1 MIQIIC
7 CIFGIWK
14 SPIVRMYIYIFSFF
28 LNPRRIW
35 QIFEN
40 ISLIN
45 FIKQKPFISEVWV
58 WPKIRARV
66 KFMHLVF
73 VVMLGQQ
80 NCVIFFI
87 TKDLFLMLQDFLQ
100 QFDVILFK
108 ATVKRGVLKVK
119 FIANI
124 YLAWVLQFLVLSKQ
138 NWFFYIL

>member
-1 MIQIIC
+1 MEIIHLSTYVC
-7 CIFGIWK
+7 SFATSWFFEIWE
-14 SPIVRMYIYIFSFF
+14 
-28 LNPRRIW
+28 
-35 QIFEN
+35 IFEY
-40 ISLIN
+40 ISVGN
-45 FIKQKPFISEVWV
+45 FMKQKPFISEV

-124 YLAWVLQFLVLSKQ
+124 
-138 NWFFYIL
+138 